1 MIVLSATLVR
11 TTVSARAFWAPAHAP
26 THAPPHGRADAVVM
40 ARMANWVF
48 IRIRKANNQLADN
61 PRAAWNS
68 RRTES

>member
-26 THAPPHGRADAVVM
+26 THGRADAVVM